1 MALCTLKSL
10 EIIFTKLALSK
21 NDTTSEVFSK
31 NFESSY
37 AYVGMLKVF
46 IIGLVLVE

>member
-1 MALCTLKSL
+1 MALCLLKSL

-21 NDTTSEVFSK
+21 NDTTSEGSSSD
-31 NFESSY
+31 FESLY
-37 AYVGMLKVF
+37 AYIGMLKVF